1 MFARVTKSQ
10 SHQYRETWKNI
21 PNKIIDLQISNHQSP
36 LSSDQSWEPGK
47 LSHSHSL
54 SLDMLNNF
62 CFHVYAQKSLFK
74 VENINAYFLTS
85 SSSAASAPR
94 EFANHRAG
102 SQLKIMDESVR
113 SFEAA
118 KMSCT
123 KK

>member
-1 MFARVTKSQ
+1 MFARVTNSQ

-62 CFHVYAQKSLFK
+62 CFHVYAQMSLFIG
-74 VENINAYFLTS
+74 ENGNVFFWTATIITR
-85 SSSAASAPR
+85 APD
-94 EFANHRAG
+94 
-102 SQLKIMDESVR
+102 I
-113 SFEAA
+113 
-118 KMSCT
+118 
-123 KK
+123 